1 MGKEGY
7 GIDPETM
14 RDIAGQ
20 VKGVKETGVDIA
32 VVIGG
37 GNIYRGMRA
46 EKQGIDRVTG
56 DYMGMIAT
64 LMNALA
70 LQDTL
75 ENMGVPAR
83 VQTALHAAAIAEPY
97 IRRRAIRHMEKGR
110 VVLFAGGT
118 GNPFFTTDTAA
129 ALRAVEIGAE
139 VLLKA
144 TRVNGVYDK
153 DPELH
158 EDAVFF
164 PEITYMEVLERR
176 LSVMDATAI
185 SLCMQSCLPIIVFN
199 LRDIRNMGRAVL
211 GEPVGTMISG
221 GEYG

>member
-70 LQDTL
+70 LQDNL

-83 VQTALHAAAIAEPY
+83 VQTALHAGAIAEPY
-97 IRRRAIRHMEKGR
+97 IRRRAIRHLEKGR

>member
-14 RDIAGQ
+14 RDVAGQ
-20 VKGVKETGVDIA
+20 VKSVKESGVDIA

-70 LQDTL
+70 LQDNL
-75 ENMGVPAR
+75 EKMGVPTR
-83 VQTALHAAAIAEPY
+83 TQTALKASAIAEPY
-97 IRRRAIRHMEKGR
+97 VRRRAIRHMEKGR
-110 VVLFAGGT
+110 VVLFAGGA

-164 PEITYMEVLERR
+164 PEITYMQVLERR

-185 SLCMQSCLPIIVFN
+185 SLCMQSGLPIVVFN
-199 LRDIRNMGRAVL
+199 LRDAQNMGKVVL
-211 GEPVGTMISG
+211 GEPVGTIVRG
-221 GEYG
+221 